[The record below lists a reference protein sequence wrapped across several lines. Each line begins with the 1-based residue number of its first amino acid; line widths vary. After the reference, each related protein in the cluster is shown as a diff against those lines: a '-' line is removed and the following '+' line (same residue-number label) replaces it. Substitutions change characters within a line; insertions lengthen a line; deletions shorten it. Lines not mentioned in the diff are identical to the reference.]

1 MDYYSSIARGYS
13 ELYGEEQL
21 KKVKIIIKELKIKDE
36 KVLDI
41 ACGPALYSKL
51 FKYYAGIDSSKGLLK
66 QTTANVIFGKAEKL
80 PFKNKSFD
88 VVICVT
94 AIHNFDDPKKEEK
107 DEKAEKAEPVKA
119 EPAKEEKEAV
129 GVDAAVAE
137 LSKQKEALEIRLKTT
152 ERTAAQRQADQQRQE
167 GVEPDEH
174 FEGGHAGIR
183 HGYVLSFSNFVTHTM

>member
-1 MDYYSSIARGYS
+1 MIFMDYYSSIARGYS

-66 QTTANVIFGKAEKL
+66 QARSNVIFGRAEKL

-94 AIHNFDDPKKEEK
+94 AIHNFDDTKKAIIEMKRVSKNKIAVTLLKRSKKFNYIK
-107 DEKAEKAEPVKA
+107 DLIYEYLDVYEI
-119 EPAKEEKEAV
+119 KEDK
-129 GVDAAVAE
+129 DIIFI
-137 LSKQKEALEIRLKTT
+137 Q
-152 ERTAAQRQADQQRQE
+152 D
-167 GVEPDEH
+167 
-174 FEGGHAGIR
+174 
-183 HGYVLSFSNFVTHTM
+183 SNN